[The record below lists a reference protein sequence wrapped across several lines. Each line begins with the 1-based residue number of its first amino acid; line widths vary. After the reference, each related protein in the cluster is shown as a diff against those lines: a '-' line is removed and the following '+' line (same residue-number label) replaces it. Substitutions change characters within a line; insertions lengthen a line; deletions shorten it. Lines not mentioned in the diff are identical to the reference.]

1 MFQYLSSFSLY
12 AVLPLLSERSHW
24 YRMTQL
30 TRLSITHVPLTLD
43 ALDRRLA
50 LRARSAGS
58 PLLLSPRLASRS
70 SVHAAS
76 QHATY
81 LALILKMPD
90 PESEILRP
98 LDASNT
104 NSDDW
109 EIFILSDARI
119 VFENNGKPASLLAAY
134 ADTPLR
140 VEGRLESPARSQLKY
155 CMRGF
160 LAYTRDHKG
169 SSSG

>member
-1 MFQYLSSFSLY
+1 
-12 AVLPLLSERSHW
+12 
-24 YRMTQL
+24 
-30 TRLSITHVPLTLD
+30 
-43 ALDRRLA
+43 
-50 LRARSAGS
+50 
-58 PLLLSPRLASRS
+58 
-70 SVHAAS
+70 
-76 QHATY
+76 
-81 LALILKMPD
+81 MPD

-140 VEGRLESPARSQLKY
+140 VEGRLESPGRSQLKY

-169 SSSG
+169 SGSG